1 MAHVLVTGASRG
13 IGRAI
18 ALEVARR
25 GMTPV
30 IHFRERE
37 AEARAVLREA
47 EHLLN
52 EHSGNEAP
60 RLLSFDISDR
70 AKVKEALE
78 EDIGRFGAYY
88 GVVCNAGICCDAP
101 FPGLEDD
108 AWDSV
113 ISTNLGGFYN
123 LLKPIVMPMIQKRK
137 PGRIVTLSSIAG
149 LTGNRGQV
157 NYAASKAGIIG
168 ATKSLALE
176 LAKRNI
182 TVNCVAPGII
192 DTEMTQEVPEEIK
205 RIVPMQRFGRAE
217 EVAAVVGFLLS
228 EGASYVTGQ
237 VISVNGGMV

>member
-1 MAHVLVTGASRG
+1 VAYVLITGASRG

-18 ALEVARR
+18 AIEVARQ

-37 AEARAVLREA
+37 AEAGEVLKEA
-47 EHLLN
+47 SRLLS
-52 EHSGNEAP
+52 EHSGKEPP
-60 RLLSFDISDR
+60 RLLQFDISDR
-70 AKVKEALE
+70 ARAKAVLE

-113 ISTNLGGFYN
+113 ITTNLGGFYN
-123 LLKPIVMPMIQKRK
+123 LLKPVVMPMIQRRK

-149 LTGNRGQV
+149 ITGNRGQV

-192 DTEMTQEVPEEIK
+192 ETDMTHEVPEEIK
-205 RIVPMQRFGRAE
+205 RLIPMQRFGKAE